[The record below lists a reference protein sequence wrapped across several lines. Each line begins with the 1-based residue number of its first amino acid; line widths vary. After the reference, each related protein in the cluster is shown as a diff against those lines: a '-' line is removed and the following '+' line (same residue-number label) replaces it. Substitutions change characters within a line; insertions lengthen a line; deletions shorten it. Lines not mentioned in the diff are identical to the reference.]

1 MKFFLDTGN
10 IEEIKRIAR
19 LGIVDGVTT
28 NPSLIAKEGRVFKDV
43 IDEICAIIDGP
54 VSAEVVSLDAEGMLK
69 EAHEI
74 AKWAPNI
81 VIKLPMTEEGLYA
94 CNQLSKEGIKTNVT
108 LIFTPAQGLMAAK
121 AGATFISPFVGRLD
135 DIGIDGMQLIRDLRQ
150 ILDTYGLESEIIAAS
165 IRNLEHVRE
174 AALAGAHISTIPG
187 TLVPTLWKHPLTDS
201 GIERFLKDWETVPQA
216 KEAVKEEAGSK

>member
-10 IEEIKRIAR
+10 LNEIKRIAR

-43 IDEICAIIDGP
+43 IDEICEIIDGP

-165 IRNLEHVRE
+165 IRNLEHVRA
-174 AALAGAHISTIPG
+174 AALAGAHIATIPG

-201 GIERFLKDWETVPQA
+201 GIERFLKDWESVPQA
-216 KEAVKEEAGSK
+216 KEQVKEEANTK

>member
-10 IEEIKRIAR
+10 INEIKRIAR

-43 IDEICAIIDGP
+43 IDEICEIIDGP

-74 AKWAPNI
+74 AKWAPNV

-108 LIFTPAQGLMAAK
+108 LIFTPSQGLMAAK

-135 DIGIDGMQLIRDLRQ
+135 DIGIDGMQLVRDLRQ
-150 ILDTYGLESEIIAAS
+150 ILDTFGLKSEIIAAS

-174 AALAGAHISTIPG
+174 AALAGAHIATIPG
-187 TLVPTLWKHPLTDS
+187 SLVPTLWKHPLTDN
-201 GIERFLKDWETVPQA
+201 GIERFLKDWESVPQA
-216 KEAVKEEAGSK
+216 KEQVKEEANTK

>member
-150 ILDTYGLESEIIAAS
+150 ILDTYGLKSEIIAAS

>member
-10 IEEIKRIAR
+10 IDEIKRIAR

-28 NPSLIAKEGRVFKDV
+28 NPSLIAKEGRIFKDV
-43 IDEICAIIDGP
+43 IDEICEIIDGP

-74 AKWAPNI
+74 AKWAPNV

-121 AGATFISPFVGRLD
+121 AGATYISPFVGRLD

-150 ILDTYGLESEIIAAS
+150 ILDTYGLKSEIIAAS
-165 IRNLEHVRE
+165 IRNLEHVRA

-187 TLVPTLWKHPLTDS
+187 TLVPTLWKHPLTDN
-201 GIERFLKDWETVPQA
+201 GIERFLKDWESVPQA
-216 KEAVKEEAGSK
+216 KEQVKEEANTK

>member
-43 IDEICAIIDGP
+43 IDEICQIIDGP

-74 AKWAPNI
+74 AKWAPNV

-150 ILDTYGLESEIIAAS
+150 ILDTYGLKSEIIAAS

-216 KEAVKEEAGSK
+216 KEQVKEEAGSK

>member
-10 IEEIKRIAR
+10 LEEIKRISR

-74 AKWAPNI
+74 AKWAPNV

-108 LIFTPAQGLMAAK
+108 LIFSAAQGLMAAK

-135 DIGIDGMQLIRDLRQ
+135 DIAVDGMKLIRDLRS
-150 ILDTYGLESEIIAAS
+150 ILDTYGLKSEIIAAS
-165 IRNLEHVRE
+165 IRNVGHVE
-174 AALAGAHISTIPG
+174 AAALAGAHIATIPG
-187 TLVPTLWKHPLTDS
+187 TLVPVLWKHPLTDS
-201 GIERFLKDWETVPQA
+201 GIERFLKDWESVPQA
-216 KEAVKEEAGSK
+216 KEEVKEEAGTK

>member
-187 TLVPTLWKHPLTDS
+187 TLVPSLWKHPLTDS

-216 KEAVKEEAGSK
+216 KEQVKEEAGSK

>member
-28 NPSLIAKEGRVFKDV
+28 NPSLIAKEGRIFKDV
-43 IDEICAIIDGP
+43 IDEICQIIDGP

-74 AKWAPNI
+74 AKWAPNV

-150 ILDTYGLESEIIAAS
+150 ILDTYGLKSEIIAAS

-216 KEAVKEEAGSK
+216 KEQVKEEAGSK